1 MAAPTPASQSQS
13 QSQPPRLYFA
23 YGSNLSLTQML
34 SPTTGRCPTA
44 TYHSVGMLRHWRWL
58 IGERGYANIVPS
70 AADVVYGLLYTLQP
84 ADERVLD
91 RAEGVPWAYQKIA
104 MQVSSL
110 SGLAALERECEVE
123 ALVYVDGLRLGE
135 GVIWPEYV
143 ARMNR
148 GIGDALAKGV
158 PLEYVEK
165 YLRPFVKE
173 EGQGEVDEEG

>member
-1 MAAPTPASQSQS
+1 MAAPPPASPSQS
-13 QSQPPRLYFA
+13 QSQPQRLYFA

-44 TYHSVGMLRHWRWL
+44 TYHSVGILRHWRWL

-70 AADVVYGLLYTLQP
+70 AADDVVYGLLYTLQP
-84 ADERVLD
+84 ADEGALD
-91 RAEGVPWAYQKIA
+91 RAEGVPWAYQKMV
-104 MQVSSL
+104 MQVGSL
-110 SGLAALERECEVE
+110 CGRERECDLE

-135 GVIWPEYV
+135 GVVWPEYV

-158 PLEYVEK
+158 PLEYVER
-165 YLRPFVKE
+165 YLRPFIKE
-173 EGQGEVDEEG
+173 EGDEEGDEEG